1 MTKCMVVKPHTMLGR
16 TATGRLMKG
25 TGMGSVL
32 LNGTAGV
39 GGTYTSAAPSPGNL
53 GAPPMGAGLGSGISA
68 KLEKLRL
75 QSKKKP
81 ENIKFSI

>member
-1 MTKCMVVKPHTMLGR
+1 MKCMIVKPHTMTGR
-16 TATGRLMKG
+16 TVTGKMRG

-32 LNGTAGV
+32 LHGSSGVAGTF
-39 GGTYTSAAPSPGNL
+39 TSAAPSPGNL
-53 GAPPMGAGLGSGISA
+53 NTIGSGLGKGIAA
-68 KLEKLRL
+68 KLEKLKI

>member
-1 MTKCMVVKPHTMLGR
+1 MTKCMIVKPHTMMGR
-16 TATGRLMKG
+16 TATGKIKG

-32 LNGTAGV
+32 LNGSAGV
-39 GGTYTSAAPSPGNL
+39 AGTYTTAAPSPGDL
-53 GAPPMGAGLGSGISA
+53 GSAPTGSGLGKGIAA
-68 KLEKLRL
+68 KLEKLRV